1 MALLMCLYL
10 QKKKDPLLQKSLN
23 LFIDFAKRESFDEE
37 TGEGFDGTG
46 KNRKFIRLYNAPR
59 LITLFT
65 KMYILTGDKTYLE
78 YCQKSIDFYYVGG
91 YKSYPNGFSM
101 LLTCNAFRNAGMTDA
116 CKAVYAHF
124 KKHAD
129 NIVKNG
135 TS

>member
-1 MALLMCLYL
+1 MCRYL

-37 TGEGFDGTG
+37 TGEVFDGTG

-78 YCQKSIDFYYVGG
+78 YCQKASIFIMRAAAISSIRTDFPCC
-91 YKSYPNGFSM
+91 SPTMRSE
-101 LLTCNAFRNAGMTDA
+101 TPA
-116 CKAVYAHF
+116 
-124 KKHAD
+124 
-129 NIVKNG
+129 
-135 TS
+135 